1 MYSIAKLALQISNLI
16 VGMVGSVLPLDKST
30 RCERADIAPQIAS
43 HWRAVGG
50 YIQSAMEQE
59 RHHED
64 GKLQQQP

>member
-1 MYSIAKLALQISNLI
+1 MHSIAQLALQISNLI
-16 VGMVGSVLPLDKST
+16 VGMVDSVLPLDKSA
-30 RCERADIAPQIAS
+30 RCESDIAPQIAS
-43 HWRAVGG
+43 HWKAVGG